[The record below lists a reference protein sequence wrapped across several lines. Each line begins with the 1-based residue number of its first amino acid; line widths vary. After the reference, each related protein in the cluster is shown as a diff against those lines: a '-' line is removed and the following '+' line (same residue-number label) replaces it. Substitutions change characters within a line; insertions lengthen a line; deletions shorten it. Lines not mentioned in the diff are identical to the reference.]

1 MRYEY
6 NHLIPENVAP
16 LGATR
21 IVTMETK
28 KGEDGK
34 KTPVKEVGSIP
45 YSRFGGLIRPTGEP
59 DYRWMLWSDAHSYLV
74 DPSWDGNRKLDRAL
88 TYAESVDCKFVIGCG
103 DFTQVGFYRQNEG
116 STDITLDDGRV
127 MTPGAVWYDE
137 ANMAEYNRI
146 ISKRN
151 IPVFEIFGN
160 HESMY
165 KPITLDLARAKELTG
180 IPATAYTVSSAPD
193 SDEIVGTTVRPNRH
207 ADVGNDLFIL
217 CGQSSYNAVMSDDD
231 FAWLGRTLEANKDR
245 LCIVAIHSYMEGDS
259 GDADDRRENS
269 IFDTWSKKA
278 EFVSLLS
285 KYPNVILLHGHSH
298 MKYECQALAPKA
310 NYTTVKGYRSLHV
323 PSLGKPRGVD
333 TNASASKDTPEDIQS
348 SQCARI
354 DRYKDCIVQNGL
366 ELGTT
371 GVPSVEVLGTLMI
384 NT

>member
-6 NHLIPENVAP
+6 THLIPENVAP

-21 IVTMETK
+21 IVTMETVK
-28 KGEDGK
+28 DEDGK
-34 KTPVKEVGSIP
+34 KIPIKEVGSIP
-45 YSRFGGLIRPTGEP
+45 GSRFGGVTRPTGEP
-59 DYRWMLWSDAHSYLV
+59 DYIWLIWSDSHSYFV
-74 DPSWDGNRKLDRAL
+74 NPSWGGNKKLDRTL
-88 TYAESVDCKFVIGCG
+88 TYAESIGCKFIIGCG
-103 DFTQVGFYRQNEG
+103 DFTQVGFYRKNEG

-127 MTPGAVWYDE
+127 MSPGAVWYDE

-146 ISKRN
+146 ISSHN

-180 IPATAYTVSSAPD
+180 IPATAYTVSSSPD
-193 SDEIVGTTVRPNRH
+193 SDEIVGTTVRPNRY
-207 ADVGNDLFIL
+207 APVGNDLFIL

-231 FAWLGRTLEANKDR
+231 FAWLGKTLEDNKDR

-269 IFDTWSKKA
+269 IFDTWSKRE
-278 EFVSLLS
+278 EFVALLS
-285 KYPNVILLHGHSH
+285 KYPNVILPHGHSH
-298 MKYECQALAPKA
+298 LKYECQALDPKA
-310 NYTTVKGYRSLHV
+310 NYATVKGYKSLHV
-323 PSLGKPRGVD
+323 PSLGKPRSVD
-333 TNASASKDTPEDIQS
+333 TNASVSKDTPEDMSS
-348 SQCARI
+348 SQCGKM
-354 DRYKDCIVQNGL
+354 DRYPDCIVQNAM

-371 GVPSVEVLGTLMI
+371 GVPSAEVLGTLKI

>member
-1 MRYEY
+1 
-6 NHLIPENVAP
+6 
-16 LGATR
+16 
-21 IVTMETK
+21 
-28 KGEDGK
+28 
-34 KTPVKEVGSIP
+34 
-45 YSRFGGLIRPTGEP
+45 
-59 DYRWMLWSDAHSYLV
+59 
-74 DPSWDGNRKLDRAL
+74 
-88 TYAESVDCKFVIGCG
+88 
-103 DFTQVGFYRQNEG
+103 
-116 STDITLDDGRV
+116 
-127 MTPGAVWYDE
+127 
-137 ANMAEYNRI
+137 
-146 ISKRN
+146 
-151 IPVFEIFGN
+151 
-160 HESMY
+160 
-165 KPITLDLARAKELTG
+165 
-180 IPATAYTVSSAPD
+180 
-193 SDEIVGTTVRPNRH
+193 
-207 ADVGNDLFIL
+207 
-217 CGQSSYNAVMSDDD
+217 MSDDD
-231 FAWLGRTLEANKDR
+231 FAWLGKMLEDNKDR

-371 GVPSVEVLGTLMI
+371 GVPSVEVLGTLKI

>member
-6 NHLIPENVAP
+6 THLIPENVAP
-16 LGATR
+16 QGATR
-21 IVTMETK
+21 IVTMETEMDE
-28 KGEDGK
+28 GGK
-34 KTPVKEVGSIP
+34 KIPVKEVGSIP
-45 YSRFGGLIRPTGEP
+45 YSRFGGITRPTGEP
-59 DYRWMLWSDAHSYLV
+59 DYIWLIWSDAHSYFV
-74 DPSWDGNRKLDRAL
+74 NPSWDGNRKLDRAL
-88 TYAESVDCKFVIGCG
+88 TYAESVGCKFIIGCG
-103 DFTQVGFYRQNEG
+103 DFTQVGFYSKNEG
-116 STDITLDDGRV
+116 KTDITLDDGRV
-127 MTPGAVWYDE
+127 MAPGAVWYDE
-137 ANMAEYNRI
+137 ANMVVYNRI
-146 ISKRN
+146 IAKHS

-231 FAWLGRTLEANKDR
+231 FAWLGKTLEDNKDR

-269 IFDTWSKKA
+269 IFDTWSKRE
-278 EFVSLLS
+278 EFVALLS
-285 KYPNVILLHGHSH
+285 KYPNVILPHGHSH
-298 MKYECQALAPKA
+298 LKYECQTLDPKA

-323 PSLGKPRGVD
+323 PSLGKPRDVD
-333 TNASASKDTPEDIQS
+333 TDASVSKDTPEDIKS
-348 SQCARI
+348 SQCGKM
-354 DRYKDCIVQNGL
+354 DRYPDCIVQNGL
-366 ELGTT
+366 DLGTT
-371 GVPSVEVLGTLMI
+371 GVPSVEVLGTLKI